1 MLKRSA
7 RSVKMVLFSN
17 DSGGRRIGVDL
28 RQFSYL
34 MHVPERRSDT
44 DRRNGIDRRDGKEL
58 RLNED
63 KERRAIYLRNI

>member
-1 MLKRSA
+1 MMA
-7 RSVKMVLFSN
+7 LFSN
-17 DSGGRRIGVDL
+17 DSGGRRMGVDR

-34 MHVPERRSDT
+34 LHIPERRSDT
-44 DRRNGIDRRDGKEL
+44 GRRNGIDRRDGKEL